1 MATDLAA
8 EIVLLRAE
16 NEALKEQLAIYDTGG
31 HLLLILVAFIVIIVM
46 SVIVVLRREIFELW
60 RQFDDT
66 LANKPEKFNE
76 RSMRAHDIFNLL
88 VLPFVVVLDVRF
100 VLGGSMDVPENR
112 RFWVFLWFTV
122 GYIVLDMLWVILF
135 PKCVKSQATII
146 VHHAVTLL
154 YMCIPMY
161 NPVTRYAMAVCLSV
175 ELNTWFLIMRRN
187 PLTKKSAAL
196 KTIVKVFFY
205 VSWYVI
211 RIGLY
216 PYMVYDVYGLFVAH
230 SDGLKA
236 RGDPSWQRARY
247 GGTYMAIP
255 VVFQVTLTLLNVH
268 WTIQLV
274 KSNLAGKGPSKGL

>member
-8 EIVLLRAE
+8 EIEQLRAE
-16 NEALKEQLAIYDTGG
+16 NEALKDQLAIYDTGG
-31 HLLLILVAFIVIIVM
+31 HLLLILVAFIVIIAL
-46 SVIVVLRREIFELW
+46 SVIVVLRREILSLW
-60 RQFDDT
+60 TQFDDVLT
-66 LANKPEKFNE
+66 NKPEKINE
-76 RSMRAHDIFNLL
+76 RTMRAHDIFNLL
-88 VLPFVVVLDVRF
+88 VLPFIVILDIRF
-100 VLGGSMDVPENR
+100 VMGGDMDVPNNR
-112 RFWVFLWFTV
+112 RFWVFLWFTI
-122 GYIVLDMLWVILF
+122 GYIMIDMLWVIIF

-146 VHHAVTLL
+146 VHHAVTML

-175 ELNTWFLIMRRN
+175 EGNTWFLILRRN
-187 PLTKKSAAL
+187 PLTKRSAVLKSV
-196 KTIVKVFFY
+196 VKYCFY

-216 PYMVYDVYGLFVAH
+216 PYMVYDVFGLFLAH
-230 SDGLKA
+230 TEGLKA

-255 VVFQVTLTLLNVH
+255 VIFQVILTLLNVH

-274 KSNLAGKGPSKGL
+274 KSTLAGKVDKGL